1 MNEHAVE
8 ALREAMEAPSWWTN
22 RARLSA
28 REVLERLE
36 AQGYQVA
43 PIEGSSAAR
52 PGEPDLRAAEEAA
65 AREAAATA
73 AASATDEADPPRS
86 SLSRFMGDLDAR
98 VTSARRDAEA
108 ATESENEG
116 HQQSA

>member
-36 AQGYQVA
+36 AQGYRVA
-43 PIEGSSAAR
+43 PIEGSTAAR
-52 PGEPDLRAAEEAA
+52 PDEPDLHAAEEAA

-73 AASATDEADPPRS
+73 ATEEAASPRTG
-86 SLSRFMGDLDAR
+86 LSRFMGDLDAR
-98 VTSARRDAEA
+98 VTSARRGADA
-108 ATESENEG
+108 ATRSEDEAERR
-116 HQQSA
+116 SA

>member
-36 AQGYQVA
+36 AQGYRVA
-43 PIEGSSAAR
+43 PIEGSTAAR
-52 PGEPDLRAAEEAA
+52 PHEPDLHAAEEAA

-73 AASATDEADPPRS
+73 ATEEAAPPRTG
-86 SLSRFMGDLDAR
+86 LSRFMGDLDAR
-98 VTSARRDAEA
+98 VTNARRGADA
-108 ATESENEG
+108 ATPPEG
-116 HQQSA
+116 EAERRSA